1 MNKEFYLEFE
11 NKFRGSSEIISDRL
25 SMYDQLLNRI
35 LKQDISY
42 KTIDIGCGRGEW
54 LKKMQNKV
62 SESIG
67 IESDKEMV
75 EKCKKLGFNVIEG
88 DAIDIL
94 SNFSES
100 SIDLITIF
108 HVVEH
113 LENHKLYKLIN
124 LCQHVLKENGVL
136 IIETPSIDNILVST
150 NSFYLDPTH
159 VNHINPDFISFL
171 LEKTGFNK
179 SKYYFINGGPLQ
191 LAESTKITRILNGV
205 AQDLLLVASNSKD
218 MTEILF
224 TNSDEWESKLFLA
237 PNTLQSATEYD
248 LEVESLIQEQD
259 QTRKKSESLFEQLF
273 EQQDQ
278 TRKKSES
285 LFEQQDQTR
294 KKSESLFE
302 QLFEQQDQIRKKS
315 KSFRKKSESLFEQQD
330 QTRKKSES
338 LFEQLFEQQDQIR
351 KKSKSFRKKS
361 ESLFEQQDQMRI
373 KLEEENMIVKND
385 ILNCRNDLYHLRN
398 ELKYTILFER
408 MLRKLLK
415 PIKVILLNLLLKPIK
430 AILLNLLMR
439 PIKSILRK
447 FKKYFIYS
455 AHKLFNLLTSIEFIR
470 RVLITKKFRYML
482 YLIFEKMLREKLIN
496 KAQID
501 SKFYQFSPQKEEYNK
516 FNRRLTM
523 LYNYSPRSKKFS
535 KLLLDIKNKK
545 R

>member
-330 QTRKKSES
+330 Q
-338 LFEQLFEQQDQIR
+338 
-351 KKSKSFRKKS
+351 
-361 ESLFEQQDQMRI
+361 MRI